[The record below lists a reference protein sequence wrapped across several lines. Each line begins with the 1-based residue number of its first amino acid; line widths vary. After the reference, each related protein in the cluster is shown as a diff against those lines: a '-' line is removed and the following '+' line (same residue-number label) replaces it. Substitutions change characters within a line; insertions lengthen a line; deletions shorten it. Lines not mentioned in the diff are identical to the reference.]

1 MKKENK
7 EHIAAFFCYIAIL
20 LFCMIGESL
29 IDYVLKLIML

>member
-7 EHIAAFFCYIAIL
+7 EHIAAFFYFIAIL
-20 LFCMIGESL
+20 LFCMVGESL